1 MAGIFQ
7 ADIDLLNK
15 TVQSLRGSEQVLTD
29 VMKAMSKDGNADIGT
44 TTLNESADNFQRR
57 WEYGI
62 ERICE
67 SAKVTADGV
76 AQCSTAYQ
84 DLDKST
90 ALLIAMTGTQIAPQA
105 SVPGVNGQ

>member
-15 TVQSLRGSEQVLTD
+15 TVQSLRNSEQVLTD
-29 VMKAMSKDGNADIGT
+29 AMKAMSKDSKADIGT

-76 AQCSTAYQ
+76 AKCSTAYQ
-84 DLDKST
+84 ELDNTMAVVIS
-90 ALLIAMTGTQIAPQA
+90 ATGDQLDPTVPT
-105 SVPGVNGQ
+105 PGVTGR

>member
-29 VMKAMSKDGNADIGT
+29 AMKAMSKDGNADIGT

-67 SAKVTADGV
+67 SAASTADGI

-84 DLDKST
+84 ELDRTMAGIIGT
-90 ALLIAMTGTQIAPQA
+90 AGDQLNPAIPT
-105 SVPGVNGQ
+105 PGVTGR

>member
-1 MAGIFQ
+1 MAGIFK
-7 ADIDLLNK
+7 ADIDLLNQ

-29 VMKAMSKDGNADIGT
+29 AMKAMSKDGNADIGT

-67 SAKVTADGV
+67 SATVTADGV
-76 AQCSTAYQ
+76 AKCSTAYQ
-84 DLDKST
+84 ELDNTMAVVLGSAGDQLDASSPVPT
-90 ALLIAMTGTQIAPQA
+90 VTGK
-105 SVPGVNGQ
+105 